1 MALGLENCM
10 PRCHHTSGRN
20 TFRPYGNED
29 FTFVKTGNTLAC
41 RVVLMIILCCFMNLR
56 WVLEHPS
63 GSFMELLPRYQ
74 ELWSLVTAPRQKRQL
89 ICLLC
94 LDVFPIIPFF
104 GKTPCL
110 KTLQF
115 SWVRQLSSQLPS
127 AHVFSQAWYGRFW
140 MRIFKPICP
149 KPHIIYS
156 NDESLVQKVV
166 SKAGYM
172 SRAAQQLCPV
182 RTTTTYVDGNGVK
195 RAVGK
200 RKEMRESQYPER
212 I

>member
-1 MALGLENCM
+1 MALGLETCM

-56 WVLEHPS
+56 WVLEQPS

-74 ELWSLVTAPRQKRQL
+74 ELWSLVTAPRQKKTVDL
-89 ICLLC
+89 FIVSGC
-94 LDVFPIIPFF
+94 ISHNSIFF

-127 AHVFSQAWYGRFW
+127 AHVFLRLGMGDSGWAF
-140 MRIFKPICP
+140 
-149 KPHIIYS
+149 S
-156 NDESLVQKVV
+156 NLF
-166 SKAGYM
+166 ALNLTLFIPMM
-172 SRAAQQLCPV
+172 SRSC
-182 RTTTTYVDGNGVK
+182 R
-195 RAVGK
+195 RSS
-200 RKEMRESQYPER
+200 RKQVT
-212 I
+212 